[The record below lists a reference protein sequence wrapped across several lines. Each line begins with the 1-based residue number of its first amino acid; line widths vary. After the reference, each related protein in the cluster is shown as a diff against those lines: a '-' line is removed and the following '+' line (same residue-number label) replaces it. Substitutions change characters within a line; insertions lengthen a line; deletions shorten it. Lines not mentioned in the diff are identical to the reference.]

1 MMHIIQTESVSGLR
15 NNYDKV
21 LKQLTSGPVLL
32 LQRSKVAAVLMTPD
46 AWNAVM
52 RELDDLRDRVDVLE
66 AKVELG
72 QNEPEQVDIVELEA
86 MVGDAIST

>member
-1 MMHIIQTESVSGLR
+1 MNIIQTESVSGLR

-32 LQRSKVAAVLMTPD
+32 LQSSKVAAVLMTPD

-72 QNEPEQVDIVELEA
+72 QNELEQVDIVELEA